1 MALSE
6 RLSIIQGPPGCGKTL
21 VVATIVGNWMK
32 NLQNMPKV
40 LVCAPSNTAADYIA
54 ERLYQIPMLQD
65 KMVRFY
71 SDKREDIFNINIER
85 LKPYHLLYK
94 ILFMDREWQQ
104 RFV

>member
-1 MALSE
+1 
-6 RLSIIQGPPGCGKTL
+6 
-21 VVATIVGNWMK
+21 
-32 NLQNMPKV
+32 MPKV

-94 ILFMDREWQQ
+94 ILFMDREWQ
-104 RFV
+104 